1 MPLDQSAARR
11 HQTAIASFTVFAV
24 QSRQISATRARAV
37 DVAAEAL
44 SVPMAALIRH
54 TGEHQA
60 VVAHARGRLRWSP
73 KAPFESDAGALTDG
87 PSWRPIALSD
97 ADRADAGAPGSTLS
111 VPVPVEG
118 LPWGRLLT
126 RAVAPNA
133 FTPADAEALTM
144 IAAVLGA
151 AIERD
156 LVDRAQEAVAGCGRF
171 ALQHDVADTAQHVV
185 AVLHHLLQTRWA
197 ALARAHPE
205 RTTLQIAEAAGAI
218 RAGEEWSPQAP
229 SGPTA
234 SAPVMRDGQLWG
246 RLLVGDLGHRRF
258 TPREEKVVDAL
269 ARILTSAVDR
279 SDQPQAHRQGPNAPA
294 PASLTEVALLDG
306 QGVIVWVNQAWM
318 DFCRDNGGDPER
330 TGVGVSY
337 LRCIDAARDP
347 VADQVGRA
355 IQDALRGDL
364 PAPQSVIIPCHRPGQ
379 ARWYDLLVSSRLADG
394 GACLGATVTLS
405 PRMP

>member
-1 MPLDQSAARR
+1 MALDQSASRR
-11 HQTAIASFTVFAV
+11 HQAAIASFTVFAV

-44 SVPMAALIRH
+44 SMPMAALIRR

-60 VVAHARGRLRWSP
+60 VVEHARGRLRWLP
-73 KAPFESDAGALTDG
+73 KVPFEIDAETLSDG
-87 PSWRPIALSD
+87 PSRRPISLSD
-97 ADRADAGAPGSTLS
+97 ADLDGPPPGSVLS

-118 LPWGRLLT
+118 LPWGRL
-126 RAVAPNA
+126 VAWSIDPGA
-133 FTPADAEALTM
+133 FTLQDTEALTM

-156 LVDRAQEAVAGCGRF
+156 QIDQAQEAVADCGRF
-171 ALQHDVADTAQHVV
+171 ALQHDVAATAQHVV
-185 AVLHHLLQTRWA
+185 SVLQHLLQTAWA

-205 RTTLQIAEAAGAI
+205 RTTLQITEAAGAV
-218 RAGEEWSPQAP
+218 RRGEEWSPQAP

-234 SAPVMRDGQLWG
+234 SAPVLRDGQEWG

-258 TPREEKVVDAL
+258 TPHEEEVVGAM
-269 ARILTSAVDR
+269 ARILTSALGRADR
-279 SDQPQAHRQGPNAPA
+279 PQAQAGRPPT
-294 PASLTEVALLDG
+294 PASLTEVALLDD
-306 QGVIVWVNQAWM
+306 QGVIVWVNQAWT
-318 DFCRDNGGDPER
+318 DFCRENGGDPDR

-337 LRCIDAARDP
+337 LRCVDAARDP
-347 VADQVGRA
+347 VSEQVGRA
-355 IQDALRGDL
+355 IRAALRGDL